1 MNKSSDS
8 SPKIGWYSIGILAAA
23 NIVYQLVASSR
34 NANSISQAK
43 PEFLLLA
50 VLSEVFAYLVLVQAF
65 RVFMNKYKIDLSFL
79 QSLGILF
86 AGVGLSKVIPF
97 GEYFLWR
104 QRLKPY
110 KNGVA
115 ATAQFTV
122 LFLLWVLCALI
133 GLFLVSEVLAAIFNP
148 SKQVGLLAK
157 SFAVVPIFF
166 TVVIVSVIVAT
177 RFPAFR
183 RKISSFFRAKLGTDT
198 LGPIGI
204 IREVGLGKKE
214 LGWLTFG
221 AVFTWLFEACTLFL
235 CLNALGLS
243 PPLFVILFGYCFAR
257 LFVIVPILPGGIG
270 EVEAATTLFF
280 VSYGFPAGKVFTATV
295 LFRLLTYWMPIIFGA
310 STYALGKR
318 KNNPQKKVALAN
330 E

>member
-1 MNKSSDS
+1 MNTSPEST
-8 SPKIGWYSIGILAAA
+8 PKIGWYSIGILAAA
-23 NIVYQLVASSR
+23 NIIYQLVASSR

-43 PEFLLLA
+43 PGYLLLA

-65 RVFMNKYKIDLSFL
+65 RVFMEKYKIDLSFL

-133 GLFLVSEVLAAIFNP
+133 GLFLGSEVLAAVFNP

-166 TVVIVSVIVAT
+166 TIVIASVIVAT
-177 RFPAFR
+177 RS
-183 RKISSFFRAKLGTDT
+183 KFFRAKLGTDT

-221 AVFTWLFEACTLFL
+221 AIFTWLFEASTLYM
-235 CLNALGLS
+235 CLNALGIN
-243 PPLFVILFGYCFAR
+243 PPLLVILFGYCFAR
-257 LFVIVPILPGGIG
+257 LFVIVPIFPGGIG

-318 KNNPQKKVALAN
+318 KNSLQRKTVLAK